1 MTIPSRHIVAQGE
14 HLSKIAKRHGFSDY
28 RTIWNHPQNADVR
41 EKRQNPNVLFPGDVL
56 FIPDKE
62 LRIEARATDERHRF
76 VVKRTA
82 LKLRLVV
89 EDLYETPVRNAP
101 CELVIEGEVTRHIT
115 DGKGL
120 VEQEILPDAHDGW
133 LVLRGEETP
142 FRDTL
147 IPVKIGDL
155 DPEDTTSGQLARLN
169 NLGYLPGDGTDPD
182 AFRSAVEEF
191 QCDHPPLKVD
201 GTCGKKTQEQ
211 LKKVH
216 GC

>member
-115 DGKGL
+115 DGTGL

-147 IPVKIGDL
+147 IPMKIGDL